1 MYQFPYSNL
10 QNYASVCL
18 YFSFFLCL
26 FFPTMETTMKY
37 WQSVCM
43 VTIFCMVTI
52 CGSQMQICFED
63 SIGSFDFLCSAC
75 PTRNESIL
83 SITTSPH
90 VPERTRSNSTFASFE
105 NTTIWFLGTINCII
119 VALVF
124 SKGKP
129 FRQPTYT
136 NCE

>member
-1 MYQFPYSNL
+1 MYQFPYSNI

-26 FFPTMETTMKY
+26 FSHNGDNYEIL
-37 WQSVCM
+37 
-43 VTIFCMVTI
+43 TICMVTI

-63 SIGSFDFLCSAC
+63 SIDSFGFLCSAC

-90 VPERTRSNSTFASFE
+90 VPEKTRSNSTFASFE